1 MQKTFPF
8 NDWYYKESFED
19 CDAAGVGLEGFC
31 PVTLPHT
38 NREIPFNYFDETCT
52 MFVSCYRKVFTAG
65 EEWRDRR
72 VFVRFGAVSS
82 VADVYLNGRHLT
94 QHKGGYTAFTVELT
108 EGLRFDADNVLTVRA
123 DSTERSDVPPFG
135 YLIDYLCY
143 GGMYREVELVV
154 SDALYVSALHLTPRD
169 VLAEKKSLDVKLY
182 THSPAARQGVE
193 LTVTLSNGGTEAR
206 KEAFTVDVPQ
216 GDGTVEVS
224 LEALENI
231 RLWDTGDPQLY
242 TVAAV
247 LGDSVLEDRFGFR
260 EIAFTTTGFLLN
272 GRKIKLRGLNRHQ
285 SFPYVG
291 YAMPKRAQARDAEI
305 LKEEIGVNIVRTSH
319 YPQSRHF
326 LDRCDELGLL
336 VFEEIPGWQYIG
348 DEEWKAL
355 SVKNVEDMIMEGYN
369 HPSIVLWGV
378 RINESQN
385 DFDFYERT
393 NAKAHAMDKT
403 RPTGGVKYIERA
415 DFQEDVYVMNE
426 FQLGKFDRR
435 HRDQNISTGLDHDVP
450 FLISEFAGAFHPTK
464 RWDDTKHREE
474 QALRHAWAHDET
486 ALDDRICGAIGWC
499 AFDYNTHYQFGPGDR
514 VCYHG
519 VSDMFRIPK
528 RWTTAVYE
536 SQQDPHIKPV
546 LVPATLWVNGDI
558 DECGFL
564 PMYVFTNCDYVE
576 FSFGDRLARR
586 LHPQRRWFAGLEHAP
601 MYMDRIPEGI
611 WDEWG
616 WEDAVFTGYVD
627 GEPVI
632 TKKFVKNPVPTTL
645 TAAADDAVLRAQ
657 TPEEPYDV
665 TRIVFEAV
673 DQYGN
678 SLDYLMD
685 SIEFAVEGPAELIG
699 PASTTLQGGCIAAWI
714 RTTGEKGVVRI
725 SARTSRLRSE
735 NVEVIVE

>member
-1 MQKTFPF
+1 MREIRAF
-8 NDWYYKESFED
+8 NDWFYKDSFCEED
-19 CDAAGVGLEGFC
+19 IRENGTEGFE

-38 NREIPFNYFDETCT
+38 NREIPFNYFDEEMT
-52 MFVSCYRKVFTAG
+52 MFISCYRKIFRADESWKG
-65 EEWRDRR
+65 KR
-72 VFVRFGAVSS
+72 VFVKFYAVSS
-82 VADVYLNGRHLT
+82 VAEVYLNGEKKT
-94 QHKGGYTAFTVELT
+94 EHKGGYTAFTVELT
-108 EGLRFDADNVLTVRA
+108 DGLKYGEENVLTVKV
-123 DSTERSDVPPFG
+123 DSTERNDVPPFG

-143 GGMYREVELVV
+143 GGMYREAELIITDNVYV
-154 SDALYVSALHLTPRD
+154 KAVHITPLDVMEERKSAEVTLYTDALESEKDVPFCAELIDGDT
-169 VLAEKKSLDVKLY
+169 VLASVKAEADIPAGQGKVTLKFEELQGVKLWE
-182 THSPAARQGVE
+182 T
-193 LTVTLSNGGTEAR
+193 
-206 KEAFTVDVPQ
+206 D
-216 GDGTVEVS
+216 
-224 LEALENI
+224 
-231 RLWDTGDPQLY
+231 DPHMY
-242 TVAAV
+242 TVRAS
-247 LGDSVLEDRFGFR
+247 LGDSTVSDRFGFR
-260 EIAFTTTGFLLN
+260 KIEFTATGFFLN
-272 GRKIKLRGLNRHQ
+272 DKKIKLRGLNRHQ
-285 SFPYVG
+285 SYPYVG
-291 YAMPKRAQARDAEI
+291 YAMPKRAQERDAEI
-305 LKEEIGVNIVRTSH
+305 LKKEIGVNIVRTCH
-319 YPQSRHF
+319 YPQSAHF
-326 LDRCDELGLL
+326 LNRCDELGLL

-385 DFDFYERT
+385 DFDFYART
-393 NAKAHAMDKT
+393 NAKAHEMDAT

-426 FQLGKFDRR
+426 FQAGKYDRR

-450 FLISEFAGAFHPTK
+450 FLISEFTGAFHPTK

-474 QALRHAWAHDET
+474 QALRHAWCMDEI

-528 RWTTAVYE
+528 KWTTAVYE
-536 SQQDPHIKPV
+536 SQKDPHEEPV

-564 PMYVFTNCDYVE
+564 PMYIFSNCDYVE
-576 FSFGDRLARR
+576 FYFGEKLTRR
-586 LHPQRRWFAGLEHAP
+586 LYPYRRWFGGLEHAP

-616 WEDAVFTGYVD
+616 WEDATFIGYVD

-632 TKKFVKNPVPTTL
+632 TKKFVKNPVPTEL
-645 TAAADDAVLRAQ
+645 RIKVDDEEICAGD
-657 TPEEPYDV
+657 TEEPYDV

-678 SLDYLMD
+678 SLDYMMD
-685 SIEFAVEGPAELIG
+685 SIHIHVEGPADLIG
-699 PASTTLQGGCIAAWI
+699 PADTTMQGGCIAAWI
-714 RTTGEKGVVRI
+714 RTKRESGTVRVW
-725 SARTSRLRSE
+725 AETPKLKSRK
-735 NVEVIVE
+735 VEICVK